1 LRFTMGSLNNP
12 RICMREDGLHLGTPA
27 PVSEL
32 RLENRLVRELEDL
45 VEALRMI
52 LDNAYSGIILCD
64 RDSKVLYMN
73 RFYADLLKTKNDEA
87 VGKHIKT
94 FFPKSRLPGVLETGE
109 MELGQMCSLRADV
122 ALVVNR
128 IPVKMGGET
137 IGVILQTIFKDYTE
151 INELMARL
159 NLLEKEVKY
168 YKRGLDTV
176 LSATYT
182 FDSIIGKHAQIREA
196 KRVADKYARTDA
208 AVLIVG
214 ATGTGKELF
223 AHAVHLASKRRK
235 GPFACVNCAAIPK
248 DLLESELFGY
258 ETGAFT
264 GARQKGKA
272 GKIELA
278 HRGTLFLD
286 EIGDIPVAA
295 QSKLLR
301 VLETRHIE
309 KLGGLKTVEVDF
321 RLIAATNRD
330 LRTMMDRNEFREDLF
345 YRLNTMIIEIPTLS
359 ERIQDIPELVHHV
372 LFSMG
377 KRAVR
382 VTDSAMDI
390 LKRYHWP
397 GNVRELKNVVERAVS
412 LAEGD
417 LIDVDH
423 LPQEIRIY
431 KSKCS
436 HAPRNAFK
444 PLAEELACYEKEI
457 LQEAINMNKGN
468 MAKTAR
474 LLGVSRSTLYE
485 KCRIHG
491 I

>member
-1 LRFTMGSLNNP
+1 
-12 RICMREDGLHLGTPA
+12 MRDDGFHLSPQTPA
-27 PVSEL
+27 SLL
-32 RLENRLVRELEDL
+32 RKGNRLVRELEDL

-64 RDSKVLYMN
+64 RHSKILYMN
-73 RFYADLLKTKNDEA
+73 RFYADLLKTDKDEA
-87 VGKHIKT
+87 LGKHIKT
-94 FFPKSRLPGVLETGE
+94 FFPDSRLPGVVETGE
-109 MELGQMCSLRADV
+109 MELGQKCSLRADV

-137 IGVILQTIFKDYTE
+137 IGVLLQTIFKDYTE

-168 YKRGLDTV
+168 YKRGLDTM

-182 FDSIIGKHAQIREA
+182 FDSIVGKDARIREA
-196 KRVADKYARTDA
+196 KRVAEKYARTDA

-223 AHAVHLASKRRK
+223 AHAVHLASKRKK
-235 GPFACVNCAAIPK
+235 GPFVCVNCAAIPK

-264 GARQKGKA
+264 GARQKGKT

-278 HRGTLFLD
+278 HKGTLFLD

-321 RLIAATNRD
+321 RLVAATNRD
-330 LRTMMDRNEFREDLF
+330 LRAMMDRNEFREDLF
-345 YRLNTMIIEIPTLS
+345 YRLNTMIVEIPTLS
-359 ERIQDIPELVHHV
+359 ERTDDIPGLVNHF
-372 LFSMG
+372 LSSKPG
-377 KRAVR
+377 IR
-382 VTDSAMDI
+382 VSKAAITA
-390 LKRYHWP
+390 LRNYPWP

-412 LAEGD
+412 LADGD
-417 LIDVDH
+417 LIDLEH
-423 LPQEIRIY
+423 LPHEVRTS
-431 KSKCS
+431 KSKCRQPQQ
-436 HAPRNAFK
+436 AAFK
-444 PLAEELACYEKEI
+444 PLSEELACYEKEI
-457 LQEAINMNKGN
+457 LVEALNLNRGN

-485 KCRIHG
+485 KCKAHG

>member
-1 LRFTMGSLNNP
+1 MASMDSP
-12 RICMREDGLHLGTPA
+12 RICMREDGLHLSSPA
-27 PVSEL
+27 PVSGL
-32 RLENRLVRELEDL
+32 RHENRLVRELEDL

-64 RDSKVLYMN
+64 RDSRVLYMN
-73 RFYADLLKTKNDEA
+73 RFYADLLKTNKDEA
-87 VGKHIKT
+87 LGKHIKD
-94 FFPKSRLPGVLETGE
+94 FFPASRLPGVLETGE
-109 MELGQMCSLRADV
+109 MELGQRCSLRADV

-137 IGVILQTIFKDYTE
+137 IGVLLQTIFKDYTE

-182 FDSIIGKHAQIREA
+182 FDSIIGKNSRIKEA
-196 KRVADKYARTDA
+196 KRVAEKYARTNA

-214 ATGTGKELF
+214 ATGAGKELF
-223 AHAVHLASKRRK
+223 AHAVHLASKRRT

-272 GKIELA
+272 GRIELA

-286 EIGDIPVAA
+286 EIGDIPLAA

-330 LRTMMDRNEFREDLF
+330 LRGMMGRNEFREDLF
-345 YRLNTMIIEIPTLS
+345 FRLNTMIIEIPSLS
-359 ERIQDIPELVHHV
+359 ERTEDIPGLVSHF
-372 LFSMG
+372 LSSMD
-377 KRAVR
+377 KRTIR
-382 VTDSAMDI
+382 VSDSAMNI
-390 LKRYHWP
+390 LRSYQWP

-423 LPQEIRIY
+423 LPFEIRAFQ
-431 KSKCS
+431 SKCS
-436 HAPRNAFK
+436 QSPRTAFK

-457 LQEAINMNKGN
+457 LSEAISMNKGN

-474 LLGVSRSTLYE
+474 VLGVSRSTLYE
-485 KCRIHG
+485 KCKVHG
-491 I
+491 L